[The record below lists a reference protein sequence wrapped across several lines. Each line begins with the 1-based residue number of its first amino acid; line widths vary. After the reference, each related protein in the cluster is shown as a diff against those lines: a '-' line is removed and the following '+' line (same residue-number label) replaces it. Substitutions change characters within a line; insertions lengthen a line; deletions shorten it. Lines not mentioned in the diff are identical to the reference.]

1 MMVTYPGCIH
11 ENGGQAPPPSKQPN
25 CPARAGACC
34 CHSAA
39 ILASGG
45 RYHRPAQPS
54 PAQPSPWQN
63 FAGIPFPVLRL
74 HQLEIRVRNTQLCHA
89 PNPQHPAG
97 VCQLGPSPVSSLFA
111 WILMEM
117 CRVAADLITAAR
129 WIISVSNSPLNI
141 SITSAGLGWAGLDH

>member
-1 MMVTYPGCIH
+1 MAARPRH
-11 ENGGQAPPPSKQPN
+11 
-25 CPARAGACC
+25 PASSLIARPVLVPA
-34 CHSAA
+34 AA
-39 ILASGG
+39 ILLRCYSCKW
-45 RYHRPAQPS
+45 RTLSPPSPAS